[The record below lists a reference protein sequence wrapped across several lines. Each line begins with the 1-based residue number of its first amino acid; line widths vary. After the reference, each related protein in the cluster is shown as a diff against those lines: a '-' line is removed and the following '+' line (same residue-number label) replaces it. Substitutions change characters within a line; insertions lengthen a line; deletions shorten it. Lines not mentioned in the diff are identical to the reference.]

1 MGCNFLGEN
10 GMQTVMTPD
19 KGSIIARRVMT
30 GIDLEV
36 KNAEGETIAS
46 VVTSF
51 AEAWELFKALGEELD
66 A

>member
-1 MGCNFLGEN
+1 
-10 GMQTVMTPD
+10 MQTIMTPD
-19 KGSIIARRVMT
+19 MGRIIARRVVT

>member
-1 MGCNFLGEN
+1 
-10 GMQTVMTPD
+10 MTPD
-19 KGSIIARRVMT
+19 KGSIIARRVIT

-36 KNAEGETIAS
+36 RNAEGETIAS

-51 AEAWELFKALGEELD
+51 EEAWELFKALGEELD